1 MKGQPKRRVLGKGL
15 GSLIP
20 DVPGDDPLATG
31 DSTTILE
38 RGSGTALEIPID
50 RILPNPH
57 QPRRK
62 FDEEEIASLA
72 TSIKSSGV
80 LQALLVRPEKDGT
93 YTLIAGERRLRAAG
107 LAGLATVPAVTRDL
121 PDSRLLEFALI
132 ENIQRDDLDPIE
144 TAQAFRNLIRKF
156 GLTQAEVAARVGK
169 PRSTV
174 ANYLRLLD
182 LPPDLH
188 RLLQRG
194 ELDMGHGR
202 ALAGLPKPKDQLRVG
217 LKAAA
222 KGWSVR
228 EVEQQVRRLLNP
240 EERSSG
246 DATGRKDPNV
256 SAAEQAL
263 AQALEARVSIHQGR
277 SGRGRIEILF
287 ADDGDLE
294 RLYDLLSSARSRR
307 RR

>member
-20 DVPGDDPLATG
+20 DVPGNDPLATG
-31 DSTTILE
+31 DSAVVSN
-38 RGSGTALEIPID
+38 RSSGAALEIPID

-62 FDEEEIASLA
+62 FDEGEIASLA
-72 TSIKSSGV
+72 ASIKSSGV

-107 LAGLATVPAVTRDL
+107 LAGLTTVPAVTRDL
-121 PDSRLLEFALI
+121 PDSRMLEFALI
-132 ENIQRDDLDPIE
+132 ENLQRDDLDPIE

-182 LPPDLH
+182 LPQDLR
-188 RLLQRG
+188 RLLQLG

-202 ALAGLPKPKDQLRVG
+202 ALAGLPEAKDQLRLG
-217 LKAAA
+217 LRAAA

-228 EVEQQVRRLLNP
+228 EIEQHIRRLIRP
-240 EERSSG
+240 EERRP
-246 DATGRKDPNV
+246 AAVAVKKDPNV
-256 SAAEQAL
+256 AAAEQAL
-263 AQALEARVSIHQGR
+263 EQSLEARVSIHQSR
-277 SGRGRIEILF
+277 SGKGRIEILF

-294 RLYDLLSSARSRR
+294 RLYGLLTTAGKRR
-307 RR
+307 HR